1 MKKIAIITLV
11 AVFSFFNHSSGTIQD
26 SGKKETKHLPLKDIQ
41 KISAAGL
48 GHLCIKQCKDPQNC
62 LESLT
67 ISADANILPLL
78 EHNIYGNTLELK
90 NKTNT
95 SFSTKTLILYELLVK
110 DIRNIT
116 STGLINITC
125 APIVTEQLTI
135 NSSGTGN
142 IALQNVSAQ
151 EVKISAS
158 GENSITAHNVSAQEV
173 KISVSNEN
181 SITAHI
187 EADKLHVD
195 AEGTGNIIL
204 SGNVTEQILDIRETT
219 TYNGKKLESNYT
231 SFNVSGTGNSYIN
244 AKEEIKGKISGV
256 RSVQYNGKHNPKI
269 NVKKSGI
276 TTTFKKSSW

>member
-1 MKKIAIITLV
+1 MKKIVIITLV
-11 AVFSFFNHSSGTIQD
+11 AVFSFFNHSNGTIQD
-26 SGKKETKHLPLKDIQ
+26 SGKKETKHLPLKDIR

-48 GHLCIKQCKDPQNC
+48 GHLFIKQCKDPQNC

-78 EHNIYGNTLELK
+78 EHNIYDNTLELK
-90 NKTNT
+90 NKNNS
-95 SFSTKTLILYELLVK
+95 SFSTKTPILYELLVK

-116 STGLINITC
+116 SIESINITC

-142 IALQNVSAQ
+142 IALQDVSAQ

-158 GENSITAHNVSAQEV
+158 GG
-173 KISVSNEN
+173 N

-195 AEGTGNIIL
+195 AGGVGNIIL
-204 SGNVTEQILDIRETT
+204 SGNVTEQILDIRDTT
-219 TYNGKKLESNYT
+219 TYNGKKLESNCT
-231 SFNVSGTGNSYIN
+231 SFHVSGVGHSYIN
-244 AKEEIKGKISGV
+244 AKEEIKGRISGV